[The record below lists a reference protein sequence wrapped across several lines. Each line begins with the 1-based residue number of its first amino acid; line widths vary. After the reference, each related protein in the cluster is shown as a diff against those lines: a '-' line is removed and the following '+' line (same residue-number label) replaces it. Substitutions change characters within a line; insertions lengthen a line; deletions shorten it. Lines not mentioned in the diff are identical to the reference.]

1 MDPAQVT
8 SAFPGNS
15 NPVITT
21 ATRADAET
29 DRTSNGGESLLH
41 GLMGISPD
49 TVRNSL
55 SSLTSH
61 RDWRLRKDGGNVV
74 TKPLQPEKLEPVGHV
89 LEEAKS
95 PKAPLHL
102 LTLPPEIQL
111 MIIRHLDFA
120 DIVRLRRTCK
130 QIRALATPRQI
141 RTLLGPM
148 QLQTQ
153 LLGHC
158 KSCLMHDEDRS
169 RLLLST
175 PRDPGYPL
183 ASRCIR
189 CARNAD
195 DPRIQVGKKVHLANF
210 EAVWVCRWCGAPVVE
225 FHAHSNE
232 QYHADCYRAYNK
244 ALFFFFILGWVQ
256 LTLGITA
263 AGLAWRYVRHAVLVF
278 APTVVSSYPS

>member
-1 MDPAQVT
+1 MDPAQPS
-8 SAFPGNS
+8 SAFTSNS
-15 NPVITT
+15 NPVITART
-21 ATRADAET
+21 DAEAGQV
-29 DRTSNGGESLLH
+29 SNSGESLLH

-61 RDWRLRKDGGNVV
+61 RDWRLRKDSGNVVV
-74 TKPLQPEKLEPVGHV
+74 TKPLQPEKSETVDHIP
-89 LEEAKS
+89 EEAKS
-95 PKAPLHL
+95 RKAPLRL

-111 MIIRHLDFA
+111 MIIAQLDFG

-130 QIRALATPRQI
+130 QLRATATPRQV
-141 RTLLGPM
+141 RALLGPM
-148 QLQTQ
+148 RLQTQ
-153 LLGHC
+153 LLEHC
-158 KSCLMHDEDRS
+158 KSCLMHDEDRTK
-169 RLLLST
+169 LLLST

-195 DPRIQVGKKVHLANF
+195 DPRIQVGKKVNLANF
-210 EAVWVCRWCGAPVVE
+210 ETAWICRWCGAPVVD
-225 FHAHSNE
+225 FQAHTNE

-263 AGLAWRYVRHAVLVF
+263 AGLAWRYVRHAILVF
-278 APTVVSSYPS
+278 APTVVSFYPP